1 MCKAIGLG
9 TVKIMMFD
17 GIVMI
22 LNNVRYV
29 PDLKKNLISLAT
41 LDSLGCDYSTKDG
54 VTKIAKGFYGD
65 NEG

>member
-1 MCKAIGLG
+1 
-9 TVKIMMFD
+9 MFD